1 MGQGVGGPA
10 RTVAVEAG
18 GAVSFRW
25 GERTRSGQEHDLGD
39 GSSQLVVAGRAV
51 SMQWGVALGCN
62 GLKGDWGEELE
73 SLSVKCGLIYRE
85 GFGWN
90 GAGGGGQR
98 SFSIVKRVLCSLVC
112 FLN

>member
-1 MGQGVGGPA
+1 
-10 RTVAVEAG
+10 
-18 GAVSFRW
+18 
-25 GERTRSGQEHDLGD
+25 
-39 GSSQLVVAGRAV
+39 
-51 SMQWGVALGCN
+51 MQWGVALGCS

-73 SLSVKCGLIYRE
+73 SLSVECGLIYRE

-112 FLN
+112 FLIRRSLECVSQPGRRELGSLHKFTGQ